1 MEKIVEETVVEKRT
15 TKEQMIEI
23 WLNTNRATAAESL
36 SFYGQ
41 KNMEEINRMSSEY
54 ETRITELETN
64 IREKDEE
71 LNQLINQLRTI
82 EERKNFL
89 DLDSYSLNII
99 SDKQNWNQLVQHC
112 PINTLYVE
120 NEKRDW
126 NELNEISQLDLSII
140 SLGKNWDDLVQEEGR
155 DGVFIAAY
163 EKEPLSKQ
171 NINLLQING
180 TPVFEKWLDEIKVND
195 IEGLDIVAKGKDEN
209 IVEQGTTIEVAGM
222 EKDEPTIQRI
232 NLIMQEQ

>member
-1 MEKIVEETVVEKRT
+1 
-15 TKEQMIEI
+15 MIEI

-41 KNMEEINRMSSEY
+41 KNMEEINKMSEEY

-140 SLGKNWDDLVQEEGR
+140 SLGKNWDDLVQDEGR
-155 DGVFIAAY
+155 DGVRIRIHRGGRRRDPSGGRRRVLQLPDGQADAGRICGAPGMGIQPVPAGAESPCPGRGGLRLY
-163 EKEPLSKQ
+163 GGRRMGAGGLQ
-171 NINLLQING
+171 NR
-180 TPVFEKWLDEIKVND
+180 PD
-195 IEGLDIVAKGKDEN
+195 
-209 IVEQGTTIEVAGM
+209 
-222 EKDEPTIQRI
+222 
-232 NLIMQEQ
+232 

>member
-1 MEKIVEETVVEKRT
+1 M
-15 TKEQMIEI
+15 
-23 WLNTNRATAAESL
+23 
-36 SFYGQ
+36 
-41 KNMEEINRMSSEY
+41 
-54 ETRITELETN
+54 
-64 IREKDEE
+64 
-71 LNQLINQLRTI
+71 
-82 EERKNFL
+82 
-89 DLDSYSLNII
+89 
-99 SDKQNWNQLVQHC
+99 QHC

-180 TPVFEKWLDEIKVND
+180 TPVF
-195 IEGLDIVAKGKDEN
+195 
-209 IVEQGTTIEVAGM
+209 
-222 EKDEPTIQRI
+222 
-232 NLIMQEQ
+232 